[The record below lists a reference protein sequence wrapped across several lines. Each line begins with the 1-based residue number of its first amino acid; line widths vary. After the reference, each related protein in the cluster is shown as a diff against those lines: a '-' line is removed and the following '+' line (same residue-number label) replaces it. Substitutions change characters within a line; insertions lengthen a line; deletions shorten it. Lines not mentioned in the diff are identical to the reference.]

1 MIKRM
6 SKVQI
11 IGPKGILMEV
21 IDLLQS
27 AGVVH
32 IESLPDRIG
41 EELIRRIPLDE
52 KQLDMKRCIESMME
66 RLRNLL
72 LLLPPPKS
80 TPSPVLSV
88 VDPLSEECM
97 ALLED
102 LEGQLKGLHRERMEI
117 RRELSII
124 SRYERI
130 LEGLAPLIAKLKV
143 LRFFETI
150 GMVIERERKEVIPII
165 EEEMERITEGK
176 CQIFVRDIDE
186 GMIGVVVTYPR
197 EYGPLIRGLLA
208 EEKIGELTLPEEY
221 GELPIFEALK
231 RMIRRKE
238 TLPGELREV
247 DRRLQSLSEM
257 WYHRLKGWME
267 ALESLKDRL
276 EAVSYI
282 GQTRYTFVIMGWI
295 PSDTFSTLSKVF
307 KDRFGEDVLIRELKI
322 REEEMDEVPVYIKNP
337 WFVEPFELF
346 MSILPLPKY
355 GSIDPTPY
363 LAIFFPTFF
372 GLILGDAGYGSVLF
386 LISLLLR
393 RRVKGRKVRDLITIL
408 SISALFAILFGLLF
422 GEFFGTLG
430 ERLGLH
436 PVLLDRMKALKAFL
450 VLAIAIGVGHVLLGI
465 VLSLI
470 NSLRM
475 GRMKEVWG
483 RAVSIA
489 IVVLILSLVGAGAGY
504 LPEGLL
510 TPGIVF
516 LVLLFPVLMVL
527 EGALAPLEMLKTI
540 SNIMSYV
547 RIMAIGTSSVIL
559 AAVANRIGG
568 MPESVLLGVIL
579 ASLVHALNI
588 LLGVFSPT
596 IHSLRL
602 HYVEFFS
609 KFYQPGGR
617 RYTPFRRRV

>member
-267 ALESLKDRL
+267 ALESLKERL

-617 RYTPFRRRV
+617 RYTPIRRRV